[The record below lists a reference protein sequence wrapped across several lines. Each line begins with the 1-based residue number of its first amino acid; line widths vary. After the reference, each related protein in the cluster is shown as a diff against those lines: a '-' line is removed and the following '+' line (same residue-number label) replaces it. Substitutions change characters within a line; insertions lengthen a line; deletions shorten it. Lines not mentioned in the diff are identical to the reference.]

1 MRAAGL
7 LCVLVLAKLCMAA
20 GQPVPA
26 SAWAPVAY
34 LWQDLLVAV
43 LFAGFDALVRR
54 PWAGWAAYGLVVAYA
69 AVNVPVARVLGT
81 PLTAPMLR
89 ATRGTLADSVA
100 HHATPA
106 NVGLLLLVLAGAAAF
121 PLLLRRVRGRH
132 LIWGAVAAAPVILLG
147 PFATARVDTG
157 GLHRNA
163 LVAAVATQ
171 FPHIGAD
178 DAAEPLP
185 VPDAPSDLGPDPG
198 LARLRGAAA
207 GRHVVFVLL
216 ESAAAQYL
224 RPYGAAEDPMPNV
237 TALAAHGVLF
247 ERAYAVYPESIRGL
261 FAVLCSRYPAMDS
274 RPELYERVTTPSLAA
289 VLRGQGYH
297 TALFHS
303 GRFRYLGMQS
313 VVRGRGF
320 QVLEDA
326 GQIGG
331 DRESSFGIDE
341 PSAVRRMLG
350 WIDGLPRGDRFLAT
364 YVPIAGHHPYETPE
378 PGPFP
383 EQRAID
389 RYRNALHY
397 ADAAVGQLVDGLRAR
412 GLERQTVVVLV
423 GDHGQAFGQHQGNF
437 GHTFR
442 IYEEN
447 VRVPLVISA
456 PGAVP
461 GPMRVPGLA
470 SHIDI
475 TPTVLDLL
483 GLAPD
488 AGHQGLSLL
497 RGRRSRVYFFADAS
511 LGLVGLR
518 DGRWKYIHETDSG
531 RSRLFDLDADPA
543 ELTNLADSQPDV
555 ADRYKREAV
564 GWARAQRGLI
574 IAGR

>member
-26 SAWAPVAY
+26 SAWAPIAY

-43 LFAGFDALVRR
+43 LFAAFDALVRR
-54 PWAGWAAYGLVVAYA
+54 PWAGWTAYGLIVAYA

-89 ATRGTLADSVA
+89 ATRGTLTDSVA
-100 HHATPA
+100 HHATPV
-106 NVGLLLLVLAGAAAF
+106 NVCLLLLIVVSAAVF
-121 PLLLRRVRGRH
+121 PLLFRRARGRQ
-132 LIWGAVAAAPVILLG
+132 LAWGALVAAPVILLG

-163 LVAAVATQ
+163 LVAAIATQ
-171 FPHIGAD
+171 FPHIEAD
-178 DAAEPLP
+178 DAGEP
-185 VPDAPSDLGPDPG
+185 VPARADTSGTGPDPR
-198 LARLRGAAA
+198 LAELRGAAA
-207 GRHVVFVLL
+207 GRHVVLVLL

-237 TALAAHGVLF
+237 TALAAQGVLF
-247 ERAYAVYPESIRGL
+247 ERAYAVSPESIRGL
-261 FAVLCSRYPAMDS
+261 FAVLCSRYPAMDTE
-274 RPELYERVTTPSLAA
+274 PELYERVTTPSLAA
-289 VLRGQGYH
+289 VLREQGYH

-303 GRFRYLGMQS
+303 GRFRYLGMQA

-331 DRESSFGIDE
+331 DRDSSFGIDE
-341 PSAVRRMLG
+341 PSAVRRLLQ
-350 WIDGLPRGDRFLAT
+350 WIDEVPRGERCFAT

-383 EQRAID
+383 ERQDID

-397 ADAAVGQLVDGLRAR
+397 ADVAVGQLLQGLRDR
-412 GLERQTVVVLV
+412 GLEQQTVVVLV

-437 GHTFR
+437 GHTLR

-456 PGAVP
+456 PGAVA
-461 GPMRVPGLA
+461 GPVRVPGLA

-475 TPTVLDLL
+475 APTVLDLL
-483 GLAPD
+483 GLVPD
-488 AGHQGLSLL
+488 AGHQGLSQL
-497 RGRRSRVYFFADAS
+497 RGGRSKVFFFADAS
-511 LGLVGLR
+511 LGLLGLR

-543 ELTNLADSQPDV
+543 ELTNLADSQPDL
-555 ADRYKREAV
+555 ANRYKREVV

-574 IAGR
+574 VAGR

>member
-1 MRAAGL
+1 MRAASL
-7 LCVLVLAKLCMAA
+7 LCVLILAKLCMAA
-20 GQPVPA
+20 GQPVE
-26 SAWAPVAY
+26 SVWAPVAY

-43 LFAGFDALVRR
+43 LFAGFDLLVRR
-54 PWAGWAAYGLVVAYA
+54 SWVGWTAYAMIVAYA

-100 HHATPA
+100 HHATLA
-106 NVGLLLLVLAGAAAF
+106 NVALLLVVLAGAVAF
-121 PLLLRRVRGRH
+121 PLLFRRVRGRQ
-132 LIWGAVAAAPVILLG
+132 LGWGSAIAAPVILLG
-147 PFATARVDTG
+147 PYATARVDTG

-163 LVAAVATQ
+163 LFAIVATQ
-171 FPHIGAD
+171 FPHIEPND
-178 DAAEPLP
+178 TDEPLP
-185 VPDAPSDLGPDPG
+185 ISPDPSAVEPDPG
-198 LARLRGAAA
+198 IARLRGTAA
-207 GRHVVFVLL
+207 GRNVVLVLL

-237 TALAAHGVLF
+237 TALAAQGVLF

-261 FAVLCSRYPAMDS
+261 FGVLCSRYPAMDTE
-274 RPELYERVTTPSLAA
+274 PELYERVTTPSLAEL
-289 VLRGQGYH
+289 LRRQGFH

-303 GRFRYLGMQS
+303 GRFRYLGMEA

-320 QVLEDA
+320 ELLEDA

-331 DRESSFGIDE
+331 NRDSSFGIDE
-341 PSAVRRMLG
+341 PSAVRRLLG
-350 WIDGLPRGDRFLAT
+350 WIDGLPRGDRFFAA

-383 EQRAID
+383 ERHDID

-412 GLERQTVVVLV
+412 GLEQQTILVLV

-437 GHTFR
+437 GHTLR

-447 VRVPLVISA
+447 VRVPLVISV
-456 PGAVP
+456 PGAVQRP
-461 GPMRVPGLA
+461 VRVSGLA

-483 GLAPD
+483 GFEPD

-497 RGRRSRVYFFADAS
+497 RGGRSRVYFFADAS
-511 LGLVGLR
+511 LGLLGLR

-543 ELTNLADSQPDV
+543 EETNLADREPQL
-555 ADRYKREAV
+555 ADRYQREVLA
-564 GWARAQRGLI
+564 WARTQRRLI
-574 IAGR
+574 AAGQ

>member
-1 MRAAGL
+1 MRVVSL

-20 GQPVPA
+20 GQTGPV
-26 SAWAPVAY
+26 SAWPPVAY
-34 LWQDLLVAV
+34 LWLDVLVAV

-54 PWAGWAAYGLVVAYA
+54 PWAGWTAYGLIAAYA

-100 HHATPA
+100 HHATFV
-106 NVGLLLLVLAGAAAF
+106 NVCLLLLVLAAAAAL
-121 PLLLRRVRGRH
+121 PLLFRRVRGRH
-132 LIWGAVAAAPVILLG
+132 LIWGAAAAAPVLLLG

-157 GLHRNA
+157 GLHRTA

-171 FPHIGAD
+171 FPHIEAD
-178 DAAEPLP
+178 DAGEP
-185 VPDAPSDLGPDPG
+185 VPGPAAPTGPGPDPG
-198 LARLRGAAA
+198 LARLRGSAA
-207 GRHVVFVLL
+207 GRHVVLVLL

-237 TALAAHGVLF
+237 TALAAQGVLF

-261 FAVLCSRYPAMDS
+261 FAVLCSRYPGMDTK
-274 RPELYERVTTPSLAA
+274 PEMYERVTTPSLAA
-289 VLRGQGYH
+289 VLWGQGYH

-303 GRFRYLGMQS
+303 GRFRYLGMEA

-331 DRESSFGIDE
+331 DRDSSFGTDE
-341 PSAVRRMLG
+341 PSAVRRLLR
-350 WIDGLPRGDRFLAT
+350 WVDGVPRGHRFFAT

-383 EQRAID
+383 ERGDLD

-397 ADAAVGQLVDGLRAR
+397 ADAAVGQLVEGLRAR

-437 GHTFR
+437 GHTLR

-461 GPMRVPGLA
+461 RPVRVPGLA
-470 SHIDI
+470 SHLDI

-497 RGRRSRVYFFADAS
+497 RGGRPKVYFFADAS
-511 LGLVGLR
+511 LGLLGLR

-531 RSRLFDLDADPA
+531 RSRLFDLEADPA
-543 ELTNLADSQPDV
+543 ESTNLADAHLGLVDEYRAEV
-555 ADRYKREAV
+555 V

-574 IAGR
+574 LAGR

>member
-7 LCVLVLAKLCMAA
+7 LCVLVLAKLCMGV

-43 LFAGFDALVRR
+43 LFAGFDGLVRR
-54 PWAGWAAYGLVVAYA
+54 SWAGWPVYGLIVAYA

-100 HHATPA
+100 YHATPT
-106 NVGLLLLVLAGAAAF
+106 NVGFLLLVVAAGATF
-121 PLLLRRVRGRH
+121 PFLFRRVRARH
-132 LIWGAVAAAPVILLG
+132 LLWGAAAAAPVILLG
-147 PFATARVDTG
+147 RYATTRVDTG

-163 LVAAVATQ
+163 LVAVVETQ
-171 FPHIGAD
+171 FPHIDAAD
-178 DAAEPLP
+178 SAEPLP
-185 VPDAPSDLGPDPG
+185 VPPAPSELGPDPG
-198 LARLRGAAA
+198 LADLRGAAA
-207 GRHVVFVLL
+207 GRNVVLVML

-237 TALAAHGVLF
+237 TALAAQGILF

-261 FAVLCSRYPAMDS
+261 FSVLCSRYPAMDTE
-274 RPELYERVTTPSLAA
+274 PELYERVTTPSLAVA
-289 VLRGQGYH
+289 LRKRGYR

-313 VVRGRGF
+313 IVRERGF
-320 QVLEDA
+320 EILEDA

-331 DRESSFGIDE
+331 DRDSSFGIDE
-341 PSAVRRMLG
+341 ASAVRRLLQ
-350 WIDGLPRGDRFLAT
+350 WIDKLPGGNRFFAT

-383 EQRAID
+383 ERQEID

-397 ADAAVGQLVDGLRAR
+397 ADAAVGQLVQGLRDR

-437 GHTFR
+437 GHTLR
-442 IYEEN
+442 IFEEN
-447 VRVPLVISA
+447 VWVPLVVSA
-456 PGAVP
+456 PGVVP
-461 GPMRVPGLA
+461 GRMRVPGLA

-483 GLAPD
+483 GLPAD

-497 RGRRSRVYFFADAS
+497 RAGRQTVHFFADAS
-511 LGLVGLR
+511 LGLLGLR
-518 DGRWKYIHETDSG
+518 HGRWKYIYETDTG
-531 RSRLFDLDADPA
+531 RSRLFDLDADPS
-543 ELTNLADSQPDV
+543 ELTNV
-555 ADRYKREAV
+555 ADRQPDLVREYEREVV
-564 GWARAQRGLI
+564 GWGRTQRRI
-574 IAGR
+574 IAAGW

>member
-1 MRAAGL
+1 MRATAL
-7 LCVLVLAKLCMAA
+7 LCALVLARLCMVT
-20 GQPVPA
+20 GQSVPA
-26 SAWAPVAY
+26 SAWAPIAY

-54 PWAGWAAYGLVVAYA
+54 SWAGWTAYWLIVAYV

-89 ATRGTLADSVA
+89 ATRGALADSVA
-100 HHATPA
+100 YHATA
-106 NVGLLLLVLAGAAAF
+106 LNVFLLLLVLAGAAVSPYLF
-121 PLLLRRVRGRH
+121 RRVRWRH
-132 LIWGAVAAAPVILLG
+132 LVWGAMVATPVILLG

-163 LVAAVATQ
+163 LVALVATQ
-171 FPHIGAD
+171 FPHIEAD
-178 DAAEPLP
+178 DPADPIH
-185 VPDAPSDLGPDPG
+185 APSTPGPDPE

-207 GRHVVFVLL
+207 GQNVVLVLL

-224 RPYGAAEDPMPNV
+224 RPYGTAEDPMPNV
-237 TALAAHGVLF
+237 TALAANGVLF

-261 FAVLCSRYPAMDS
+261 FAVLCSRYPAMDTK
-274 RPELYERVTTPSLAA
+274 PEMYERVTTTSLAQM
-289 VLRGQGYH
+289 LRGHGYH
-297 TALFHS
+297 TALLHS
-303 GRFRYLGMQS
+303 GRFRYLGMES
-313 VVRGRGF
+313 IVRGRGF

-331 DRESSFGIDE
+331 DRDSSFGTDE
-341 PSAVRRMLG
+341 PSAVRRLLG
-350 WIDGLPRGDRFLAT
+350 WIDGLPRGEPFLAT

-383 EQRAID
+383 ERGDID

-437 GHTFR
+437 GHTLR

-456 PGAVP
+456 PGAVR
-461 GPMRVPGLA
+461 GPVRVPGLA
-470 SHIDI
+470 SHLDI

-497 RGRRSRVYFFADAS
+497 RGGRETVYFFADAS
-511 LGLVGLR
+511 LGLLGLR
-518 DGRWKYIHETDSG
+518 DGQWKYIHETDSG
-531 RSRLFDLDADPA
+531 RSRLFDLDTDRHESTDLAGEHP
-543 ELTNLADSQPDV
+543 ELVIEYRHKVVQ
-555 ADRYKREAV
+555 
-564 GWARAQRGLI
+564 WARSQRGLI
-574 IAGR
+574 LAGR

>member
-1 MRAAGL
+1 
-7 LCVLVLAKLCMAA
+7 
-20 GQPVPA
+20 
-26 SAWAPVAY
+26 
-34 LWQDLLVAV
+34 
-43 LFAGFDALVRR
+43 
-54 PWAGWAAYGLVVAYA
+54 VVA
-69 AVNVPVARVLGT
+69 
-81 PLTAPMLR
+81 AP
-89 ATRGTLADSVA
+89 A
-100 HHATPA
+100 
-106 NVGLLLLVLAGAAAF
+106 
-121 PLLLRRVRGRH
+121 
-132 LIWGAVAAAPVILLG
+132 ILLG
-147 PFATARVDTG
+147 PVATARVDTG

-163 LVAAVATQ
+163 VVAAVATQ
-171 FPHIGAD
+171 FPHIDAD
-178 DAAEPLP
+178 GTAEPLP
-185 VPDAPSDLGPDPG
+185 APPTHPGTGPDPR
-198 LARLRGAAA
+198 LAGLRGAAA
-207 GRHVVFVLL
+207 GQHIVLVLL

-237 TALAAHGVLF
+237 TALAAEGVLF

-261 FAVLCSRYPAMDS
+261 FAVLCSRYPAMDTE
-274 RPELYERVTTPSLAA
+274 PELYERVATPSLAA

-303 GRFRYLGMQS
+303 GRFRYLGMQA

-320 QVLEDA
+320 QILEDA

-331 DRESSFGIDE
+331 DHQSSFGIDE
-341 PSAVRRMLG
+341 PAAVRRLLA
-350 WIDGLPRGDRFLAT
+350 WIDGLPRGARFFAT

-383 EQRAID
+383 ERRDID

-412 GLERQTVVVLV
+412 GLEHETVVVLV
-423 GDHGQAFGQHQGNF
+423 GDHGQAFGQHQANF
-437 GHTFR
+437 GHTLR
-442 IYEEN
+442 VYEEN

-456 PGAVP
+456 PGAAP
-461 GPMRVPGLA
+461 RPARVPGLA

-488 AGHQGLSLL
+488 AGHQGVSLL
-497 RGRRSRVYFFADAS
+497 RTGRERVYFFADAS
-511 LGLVGLR
+511 LGLLGLR

-543 ELTNLADSQPDV
+543 EQTNLAEHQPEL
-555 ADRYKREAV
+555 ADRFKREAA

-574 IAGR
+574 TSGR

>member
-1 MRAAGL
+1 MRAAAL
-7 LCVLVLAKLCMAA
+7 LCVLALAKLCMVI

-26 SAWAPVAY
+26 SAWVPIAY
-34 LWQDLLVAV
+34 LWQDVLVAA
-43 LFAGFDALVRR
+43 LFAGFDAVARR
-54 PWAGWAAYGLVVAYA
+54 AWAGWAAYGLIVAYV

-81 PLTAPMLR
+81 PLTAPMFR

-100 HHATPA
+100 HHATA
-106 NVGLLLLVLAGAAAF
+106 LNVSLLLLVLAGAAAF
-121 PLLLRRVRGRH
+121 PPLFRRARRRH
-132 LIWGAVAAAPVILLG
+132 LVWGAVAAAPILLLG
-147 PFATARVDTG
+147 PYATAQVDTG

-163 LVAAVATQ
+163 LVALVGTQ
-171 FPHIGAD
+171 FPHIDAD
-178 DAAEPLP
+178 DPGEP
-185 VPDAPSDLGPDPG
+185 VPILPSGLPPDHQ

-207 GRHVVFVLL
+207 GRNVVLVLL

-237 TALAAHGVLF
+237 TALAAEGVLF

-261 FAVLCSRYPAMDS
+261 FAVLCSRYPAMDTE
-274 RPELYERVTTPSLAA
+274 PELYARVSTPSLAA
-289 VLRGQGYH
+289 VLRGRGYH

-303 GRFRYLGMQS
+303 GRFRYLGMES

-331 DRESSFGIDE
+331 DRDSSFGIDE
-341 PSAVRRMLG
+341 PSAVRRLLG
-350 WIDGLPRGDRFLAT
+350 WIDGLPGGEPFLAT
-364 YVPIAGHHPYETPE
+364 YVPIAGHHPYDTPD

-383 EQRAID
+383 ERHDID

-397 ADAAVGQLVDGLRAR
+397 ADAAVGRLVAGLRAR
-412 GLERQTVVVLV
+412 GLDRQTVLVLV

-437 GHTFR
+437 GHTLR
-442 IYEEN
+442 IFEEN
-447 VRVPLVISA
+447 VWVPLVISA

-461 GPMRVPGLA
+461 GPVRVPGLA
-470 SHIDI
+470 SHIDL

-488 AGHQGLSLL
+488 PGHQGLSLL
-497 RGRRSRVYFFADAS
+497 CGGRERVYFFADAS

-518 DGRWKYIHETDSG
+518 DGRWKYVHETDSG
-531 RSRLFDLDADPA
+531 RSRLFDLDADPG
-543 ELTNLADSQPDV
+543 ERTNLADSQRDL
-555 ADRYKREAV
+555 ADQYRREAV
-564 GWARAQRGLI
+564 AWARAQRGFI

>member
-7 LCVLVLAKLCMAA
+7 LCVLILAKLCMTV
-20 GQPVPA
+20 GQSVPV
-26 SAWAPVAY
+26 SAWTPVAY
-34 LWQDLLVAV
+34 LWQDLLVV
-43 LFAGFDALVRR
+43 LLFAGIDGLVRR
-54 PWAGWAAYGLVVAYA
+54 SWVAWTAYGLIVAYV

-89 ATRGTLADSVA
+89 ATRGTLAESVA
-100 HHATPA
+100 HHATPV
-106 NVGLLLLVLAGAAAF
+106 NVGLLLLVLASAATC
-121 PLLLRRVRGRH
+121 PLLFRRARGRH
-132 LIWGAVAAAPVILLG
+132 LAWGAAIAAPVILLG

-157 GLHRNA
+157 GLHRNP
-163 LVAAVATQ
+163 LVAIVTTQ
-171 FPHIGAD
+171 FPHLDTEDATEQLPTPAD
-178 DAAEPLP
+178 VSGPEP
-185 VPDAPSDLGPDPG
+185 DRG
-198 LARLRGAAA
+198 LAQLRGAAA
-207 GRHVVFVLL
+207 GRNVVLVML

-237 TALAAHGVLF
+237 TALAVQGILF
-247 ERAYAVYPESIRGL
+247 DRAYAVYPESIRGL
-261 FAVLCSRYPAMDS
+261 FAVLCSRYPAIDTE
-274 RPELYERVTTPSLAA
+274 PEMYERVTTPSLAA
-289 VLRGQGYH
+289 VLRGHGYQ

-320 QVLEDA
+320 QALEDA

-331 DRESSFGIDE
+331 DRDSSFGIDE
-341 PSAVRRMLG
+341 PSVVRRLLG
-350 WIDGLPRGDRFLAT
+350 WIDGLPRGERFFAT
-364 YVPIAGHHPYETPE
+364 YVPIAGHHPYDTPE

-383 EQRAID
+383 ERRDID

-437 GHTFR
+437 GHTLR

-447 VRVPLVISA
+447 VWVPLVISA
-456 PGAVP
+456 PGVIP
-461 GPMRVPGLA
+461 RPMRVPGLA
-470 SHIDI
+470 SHVDI

-488 AGHQGLSLL
+488 VGHQGLSLL
-497 RGRRSRVYFFADAS
+497 RSERQKVYFFADAS

-531 RSRLFDLDADPA
+531 RSRLFDLDADPG
-543 ELTNLADSQPDV
+543 ELTNLADGQPDLT
-555 ADRYKREAV
+555 DRYKREVVA
-564 GWARAQRGLI
+564 WARAQRGLI

>member
-1 MRAAGL
+1 MRTAGL

-26 SAWAPVAY
+26 SPWTPVAY

-43 LFAGFDALVRR
+43 LFAGFDAVVRR
-54 PWAGWAAYGLVVAYA
+54 PWAGWTAYGLIAAYA

-100 HHATPA
+100 HHATLV
-106 NVGLLLLVLAGAAAF
+106 NVGLLLLVLVGAAVF
-121 PLLLRRVRGRH
+121 PLQFRRARGRH
-132 LIWGAVAAAPVILLG
+132 LAWGAVAAAPVILLG
-147 PFATARVDTG
+147 PYATARVDTG

-163 LVAAVATQ
+163 IVAAVATQ

-178 DAAEPLP
+178 DVGEPLP
-185 VPDAPSDLGPDPG
+185 AAPAPSGPGPDPR
-198 LARLRGAAA
+198 LAQLRGAAA
-207 GRHVVFVLL
+207 GRHVVLVLL

-237 TALAAHGVLF
+237 TALAAEGVLF

-261 FAVLCSRYPAMDS
+261 FAVLCSRYPAMDTE
-274 RPELYERVTTPSLAA
+274 PELYARVSTPSLAA
-289 VLRGQGYH
+289 VLRGRGYH

-303 GRFRYLGMQS
+303 GRFRYLGMEA

-331 DRESSFGIDE
+331 DRDSSFGTDE
-341 PSAVRRMLG
+341 PSAVRRLLG
-350 WIDGLPRGDRFLAT
+350 WIDGLPGSEPFLAT
-364 YVPIAGHHPYETPE
+364 YVPIAGHHPYDTPE

-383 EQRAID
+383 DRHDID

-397 ADAAVGQLVDGLRAR
+397 ADAAVGRLVAGLRAR
-412 GLERQTVVVLV
+412 GLDRQTVLVLV

-437 GHTFR
+437 GHTLRVF
-442 IYEEN
+442 EEN

-461 GPMRVPGLA
+461 GPVRVPGLA
-470 SHIDI
+470 SHIDL

-488 AGHQGLSLL
+488 PGHQGLSLL
-497 RGRRSRVYFFADAS
+497 RGGRERVYFFADAS

-543 ELTNLADSQPDV
+543 ERTNLADSRPALSDQY
-555 ADRYKREAV
+555 RREV
-564 GWARAQRGLI
+564 VEWARAQRGFI

>member
-7 LCVLVLAKLCMAA
+7 LCFLILAKLCMAT
-20 GQPVPA
+20 GQPLPM
-26 SAWAPVAY
+26 SAWTPVAY
-34 LWQDLLVAV
+34 LWQDLLVGV
-43 LFAGFDALVRR
+43 MFAGFDALVRR
-54 PWAGWAAYGLVVAYA
+54 AWAGWAAYGLIAAYA

-100 HHATPA
+100 HHATFV
-106 NVGLLLLVLAGAAAF
+106 NVCLLLLVLAAAVGF
-121 PLLLRRVRGRH
+121 PLLFRRARGRH
-132 LIWGAVAAAPVILLG
+132 LMWGAVAAAPVILLG
-147 PFATARVDTG
+147 PSATARVDTG

-163 LVAAVATQ
+163 LVAVVATQ
-171 FPHIGAD
+171 FPHIKGD
-178 DAAEPLP
+178 DAADPLP
-185 VPDAPSDLGPDPG
+185 APAEPGPDPG
-198 LARLRGAAA
+198 LARLRGVAA
-207 GRHVVFVLL
+207 GRHVVLVLL

-237 TALAAHGVLF
+237 TALAAQGVLF

-261 FAVLCSRYPAMDS
+261 FAVLCSRYPAMDTE
-274 RPELYERVTTPSLAA
+274 PELYERVSTPSLAA
-289 VLRGQGYH
+289 VLQGQGYH

-303 GRFRYLGMQS
+303 GRFRYLGMAA
-313 VVRGRGF
+313 VVRRCGF

-331 DRESSFGIDE
+331 DRDSSFGIDE
-341 PSAVRRMLG
+341 PSAVRRLLR
-350 WIDGLPRGDRFLAT
+350 WVDGLPPGDRFFAT
-364 YVPIAGHHPYETPE
+364 YVPIAGHHPYETPQ

-383 EQRAID
+383 ERRDID

-423 GDHGQAFGQHQGNF
+423 GDHGQAFGQHPGNF
-437 GHTFR
+437 GHTLR

-461 GPMRVPGLA
+461 GPVRVPGLA
-470 SHIDI
+470 SHVDV

-488 AGHQGLSLL
+488 SGHQGLSLL
-497 RGRRSRVYFFADAS
+497 GGGREKVYFFADAS
-511 LGLVGLR
+511 LGLLGLR

-531 RSRLFDLDADPA
+531 RSRLFDLDADPG
-543 ELTNLADSQPDV
+543 EMTNLADGQPEL
-555 ADRYKREAV
+555 ADRYQREVV
-564 GWARAQRGLI
+564 GWARAQRGRI